1 MCDLPHDIAAA
12 GAAVQAHYRKM
23 IADGQTERWSAM
35 CALQQAPAT
44 KGMDRTLME
53 GRYDGSWLDKLPKR
67 QADRMIREARA
78 AGIST
83 SGRFYMSGL
92 ADKRGHLDPLAWID
106 STDDIKRVAR
116 KRNLE
121 VNGIVNVS
129 AEPTPPKRVPLNP
142 KIVEE
147 LSRGMM
153 AKDPKLSKRDA
164 VEAVKDKHT
173 PGWHKKSRK

>member
-1 MCDLPHDIAAA
+1 MSNLPHDIARASKDI
-12 GAAVQAHYRKM
+12 QDHYRKM
-23 IADGQTERWSAM
+23 IADGQSPMFSEM

-44 KGMDRTLME
+44 RGMDRTLME
-53 GRYDGSWLDKLPKR
+53 GRYDGSWLDKLPKK
-67 QADRMIREARA
+67 QADRMIREARS

-92 ADKRGHLDPLAWID
+92 ADKRGHLDPMAWID
-106 STDDIKRVAR
+106 STDDIKRVA
-116 KRNLE
+116 KVRNLE
-121 VNGIVNVS
+121 VNGIVNVT
-129 AEPTPPKRVPLNP
+129 AEPTPPKRIPLNP
-142 KIVEE
+142 KIVEK
-147 LSRGMM
+147 LSKDMM